1 MTHFAIL
8 APAAIGH
15 LNPMSVLGRELKRR
29 GHQVTFFGVPDIEVK
44 LRNSGLDFWSIGET
58 EFPLGSL
65 EEFYKKLGQMSGI
78 AGLKFTIN
86 WLKIS
91 TQMLFDQA
99 PNALKLAGV
108 EAILVDQVTLG
119 GGTIA
124 EFLNLPFITICNALL
139 INREPGV
146 PPYFTGWDYSPNLL
160 AQLRNRVGNFFLVKV
175 GQPIRELVQQQR
187 REWNLSPYKTL
198 EDNFSKLAQICQL
211 PAEYDFPRTN
221 LADCFH
227 YTGPLQDPSGLEPI
241 SFTDTEFPFE
251 KLTNKPLIYASL
263 GTLQNRNLEVFETI
277 ACACEGLDAQ
287 LVISLGNP
295 NYSGA
300 DLQFTGSPL
309 VVTYA
314 PHQQLIEKA
323 NLIITHA
330 GMNTVLGA
338 LTSGKPILA
347 IPITNEQPGIAA
359 RLVRTGAGEALS
371 LKQLTIPKLQELIKR
386 VLTEKSYQQNALKM
400 QEAIRCAGGVSR
412 AADIIEQVIT
422 TRKPAL
428 R

>member
-15 LNPMSVLGRELKRR
+15 LNPMSVLGRELQRR
-29 GHQVTFFGVPDIEVK
+29 GHQVTFFGVPDVEVK

-65 EEFYKKLGQMSGI
+65 EEYYKQLGQLNGI
-78 AGLKFTIN
+78 AGVKFTVN

-91 TQMLFDQA
+91 TKMLFNQA
-99 PNALKLAGV
+99 PNALRLAGV

-119 GGTIA
+119 GGTVA

-139 INREPGV
+139 INREAGV
-146 PPYFTGWDYSPNLL
+146 PPYFTGWDYSPSLL
-160 AQLRNRVGNFFLVKV
+160 AQLRNRLGNFFLAKV

-187 REWNLSPYKTL
+187 REWNLLPYKTL

-211 PAEYDFPRTN
+211 PAEYDFPRAN

-241 SFTDTEFPFE
+241 SFTDIKFPFE
-251 KLTNKPLIYASL
+251 KLTNQPLIYASL

-277 ACACEGLDAQ
+277 ASACQGLDAQ

-295 NYSGA
+295 NYSAA
-300 DLQFTGSPL
+300 DFQFPGSPL

-330 GMNTVLGA
+330 GMNTILGA
-338 LTSGKPILA
+338 LASGKPIVA

-359 RLVRTGAGEALS
+359 RLARTGAGEALG

-400 QEAIRCAGGVSR
+400 QEAIRRAGGVSR
-412 AADIIEQVIT
+412 AVDIIEQVIT
-422 TRKPAL
+422 TGKPAL